1 MTPAEREADDL
12 ADITGWRAALQAT
25 MASMLRVANLMPVD
39 LAGQVQ
45 TAAALVE
52 QAIDEL
58 DTAAEPLAHEVNAAE
73 CRAELDH
80 QRLERRAM

>member
-1 MTPAEREADDL
+1 MREMATQADDL
-12 ADITGWRAALQAT
+12 TDIENAIFC
-25 MASMLRVANLMPVD
+25 LRSEMGSLLRLAKRLPID
-39 LAGQVQ
+39 IAGQVQ

-73 CRAELDH
+73 CRAEDRH
-80 QRLERRAM
+80 QRLERAM